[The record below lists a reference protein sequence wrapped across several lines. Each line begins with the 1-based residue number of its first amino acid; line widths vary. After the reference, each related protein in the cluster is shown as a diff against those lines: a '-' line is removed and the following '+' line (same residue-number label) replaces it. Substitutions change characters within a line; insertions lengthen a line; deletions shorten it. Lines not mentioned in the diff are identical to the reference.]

1 MAIEYQNGMLV
12 YVNGQERFGLK
23 GDHSLAVDLAD
34 WLDRDYLF
42 NNGENIRA
50 EEIYSNLRSSKNP
63 DIAKIFV
70 NALKLT
76 AKGEFEGRSKI
87 GILEDL
93 AKEWQG
99 DSVVLSLIQRTIA
112 NLSSRM
118 RNQEVK
124 PRGGLMERTGKCS
137 LVNAKQTPDE
147 SWVRYSRD

>member
-12 YVNGQERFGLK
+12 YVNGQERLGLE
-23 GDHSLAVDLAD
+23 GNNSLAVNLAD
-34 WLDRDYLF
+34 WLDRGYLF

-50 EEIYSNLRSSKNP
+50 EEIYLDLRSSKNP

-76 AKGEFEGRSKI
+76 AKGEFDGQSKQKVLEG
-87 GILEDL
+87 L

-124 PRGGLMERTGKCS
+124 PRNGLMERTRGNNG
-137 LVNAKQTPDE
+137 LVNDKLTLDE
-147 SWVRYSRD
+147 SWIRY